1 MHVSFP
7 SLCLKSISNQS
18 SASAAV
24 IIRIPW
30 VRTFAE
36 LDDFLYATVN
46 IAIWSNI
53 ETGLGISAGS
63 LATLRPLLRRFFP
76 RSTQDDNYTP
86 GTGSRR
92 FPLGSLD
99 SEAQRRF
106 RPDKL
111 AVTVTTV
118 HSQHPSEEMDRWER
132 ISQEQLTERPP
143 LPGIAEEI
151 GMGMG
156 IHRTVEVNRTVE
168 VRQGEYV

>member
-1 MHVSFP
+1 MCSETDP
-7 SLCLKSISNQS
+7 N
-18 SASAAV
+18 SASSAV

-30 VRTFAE
+30 VHTFE
-36 LDDFLYATVN
+36 EINDFLYATVE

-76 RSTQDDNYTP
+76 RSSRDGGSYTP
-86 GTGSRR
+86 APGSRR
-92 FPLGSLD
+92 LPLGSLD
-99 SEAQRRF
+99 SGAQHRF

-118 HSQHPSEEMDRWER
+118 QSHHPGEELDTWER

-151 GMGMG
+151 NTGMG
-156 IHRTVEVNRTVE
+156 IHRTIEVNRTVE
-168 VRQGEYV
+168 VTQGEYV